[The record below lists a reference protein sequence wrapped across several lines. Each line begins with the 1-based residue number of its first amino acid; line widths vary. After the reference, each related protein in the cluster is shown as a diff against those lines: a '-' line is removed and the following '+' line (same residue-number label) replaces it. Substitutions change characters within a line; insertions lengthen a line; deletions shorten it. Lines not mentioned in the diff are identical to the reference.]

1 MRKFARALAQRE
13 RASKLARGL
22 ARGYCG
28 GVVEDMYTTGEAA
41 RVLRVSESRVRQLL
55 SGGELEGSR
64 DVNGRWQIP
73 QRAVHERM
81 DRRGPREPRPQQG
94 TPVDVDALI
103 ERLAQAEH
111 ARGRAEQR
119 LELTER
125 TESTLREDL
134 ERERERADRAERER
148 ERADR
153 AERELSELRGL
164 GFWARLFGGG

>member
-1 MRKFARALAQRE
+1 
-13 RASKLARGL
+13 
-22 ARGYCG
+22 
-28 GVVEDMYTTGEAA
+28 VEEDVYTTGEAA
-41 RVLRVSESRVRQLL
+41 RILRVTESRIRQMLA
-55 SGGELEGSR
+55 GGELEGSR
-64 DVNGRWQIP
+64 DVNGRWRIP
-73 QRAVHERM
+73 QHAVHERL
-81 DRRGPREPRPQQG
+81 DARPREPRESRG
-94 TPVDVDALI
+94 AAVDVDALI

-119 LELTER
+119 LELTGH

-134 ERERERADRAERER
+134 ERER

>member
-1 MRKFARALAQRE
+1 MLKAE
-13 RASKLARGL
+13 
-22 ARGYCG
+22 
-28 GVVEDMYTTGEAA
+28 
-41 RVLRVSESRVRQLL
+41 
-55 SGGELEGSR
+55 ELEGSR
-64 DVNGRWQIP
+64 DVNERWRIP

-81 DRRGPREPRPQQG
+81 DSRPREPRESRG
-94 TPVDVDALI
+94 AAVDVDALI

-134 ERERERADRAERER
+134 DRERERADH
-148 ERADR
+148 
-153 AERELSELRGL
+153 AERELAELRGL

>member
-1 MRKFARALAQRE
+1 LRE
-13 RASKLARGL
+13 RL
-22 ARGYCG
+22 CG
-28 GVVEDMYTTGEAA
+28 VSVVGVEEDTYTTGEAA
-41 RVLRVSESRVRQLL
+41 RILRVTESRVRQML
-55 SGGELEGSR
+55 SAGELEGSR
-64 DVNGRWQIP
+64 DVNERWQIP
-73 QRAVHERM
+73 QHAVHARL
-81 DRRGPREPRPQQG
+81 DRRAPREPRAQQG

-134 ERERERADRAERER
+134 ERERERAA
-148 ERADR
+148 R

>member
-1 MRKFARALAQRE
+1 M
-13 RASKLARGL
+13 
-22 ARGYCG
+22 
-28 GVVEDMYTTGEAA
+28 VEDVYTTGEAA
-41 RVLRVSESRVRQLL
+41 RILRVTESRVRQMLAAE
-55 SGGELEGSR
+55 ELEGSR

-73 QRAVHERM
+73 QRAVHERL
-81 DRRGPREPRPQQG
+81 DARPREPRESRG
-94 TPVDVDALI
+94 AAVDVEVLI

-134 ERERERADRAERER
+134 ERERERAYH
-148 ERADR
+148 
-153 AERELSELRGL
+153 AERELAELRGL